1 MNNRFPSW
9 LFCFKSVEYLTI
21 VNAIRRLRLKRD
33 TDFGEE
39 EAEMAD
45 PRKIGEYLI
54 HRLYE
59 YGVRHIFGVPG
70 DYVLTFFDQ
79 LNRSP
84 IRIINTCDE
93 QGAGFAADAYAR
105 LHGLGA
111 VCVTYCVGGLKLA
124 NTTAE
129 AFAERSPVVVI
140 SGAPG
145 TNERE
150 KNPLL
155 HHRVKDFDTQLK
167 VYEQLTVAS
176 AVLNDPETAFRE
188 IDRVLGAAMKLK
200 RPVYIELPRDRVMA
214 EGLEGHSF
222 VKPSEKSD
230 PNVLNEALQ
239 EAVKMINAA
248 RQPAVIA
255 GIELHRFG
263 LQKLFLEFI
272 EKANLPVVSTL
283 LSKSVIA
290 ELHPLYMGVY
300 EGAMGCEAVRK
311 YVETSDCLILLG
323 APMSDVDLGIFTAHI
338 DPALSVYVTSE
349 KTSIRFHNFENVLLE
364 DFIRGLISSG
374 VTRRELGKI
383 PHPEMPPRF
392 HAVAGQKMTV
402 ARLFQ
407 KLNSFLEDNTV
418 VIADPGDAMF
428 GGADLVIH
436 GSAEF
441 LAPAYYTSLGFSVP
455 ASLGAQLAD
464 PDIRPLVLVG
474 DGAFQMTG
482 MELGTIARFGLNP
495 IVIVLNNSGYGTER
509 PMKDGP
515 FNDIPPWKFSR
526 LPEVLGAGL
535 GFEIRTEDELEST
548 LNICRDA
555 KEFCILDVIID
566 SGDISPALKRFT
578 ETLAKR
584 VR

>member
-1 MNNRFPSW
+1 
-9 LFCFKSVEYLTI
+9 
-21 VNAIRRLRLKRD
+21 
-33 TDFGEE
+33 
-39 EAEMAD
+39 MAD
-45 PRKIGEYLI
+45 PLVIGEYLI

-59 YGVRHIFGVPG
+59 YGVRHVFGVPG
-70 DYVLTFFDQ
+70 DYVLTFFDR
-79 LNRSP
+79 LHRSK
-84 IRIINTCDE
+84 IRVINTCDE

-105 LHGLGA
+105 LRGLGA

-176 AVLNDPETAFRE
+176 TVLNDPETAFRE
-188 IDRVLGAAMKLK
+188 IDRVLGAAMKFK
-200 RPVYIELPRDRVMA
+200 RPVYIELPRDRVTA
-214 EGLEGHSF
+214 EGLAGHSF

-311 YVETSDCLILLG
+311 YVETSDCLVLLG
-323 APMSDVDLGIFTAHI
+323 APMSDVDLGIFTARI

-349 KTSIRFHNFENVLLE
+349 KTSIRFHNFENVFLE

-374 VTRRELGKI
+374 VTRRRPAEI
-383 PHPEMPPRF
+383 PHPEMPPQF
-392 HAVAGQKMTV
+392 HAVAGRKMTV

-495 IVIVLNNSGYGTER
+495 IVIILNNRGYGTER

-515 FNDIPPWKFSR
+515 FNDIPFWKFSR

-535 GFEIRTEDELEST
+535 GFEIRTEDELENT
-548 LNICRDA
+548 LNVCRDA
-555 KEFCILDVIID
+555 KEFCILDVLID
-566 SGDISPALKRFT
+566 SQDISPALKRFT